1 MHKHFVVSFLLLAAV
16 PTSWA
21 TGIPAYPDDI
31 EEFIDRREI
40 CDHYRGEEPYD
51 VERPKF
57 LAEQIN
63 KTCSGTDEELRELKN
78 KYKDNKVHYTTWWQW
93 RNFIWGIKDR
103 IVFSGGK

>member
-51 VERPKF
+51 VERAKF
-57 LAEQIN
+57 LAEQNN

-78 KYKDNKVHYTTWWQW
+78 KYKDNKEVMQ
-93 RNFIWGIKDR
+93 ILDR
-103 IVFSGGK
+103 FEHEIEAKNGT